1 MTSQFAG
8 STTVKIKNIDN
19 PHGSESTIQD
29 SLDSLKPPT
38 TAVPPIRDH
47 SQNREPLS
55 HIFTILP
62 DVDTESLLCHACEN
76 LASLNVMATNL
87 AGEVEGP
94 QRNVTLAIQQLT
106 VLSELLVNRALDNLD
121 PP

>member
-1 MTSQFAG
+1 MKKIDSYPTQSLGTSNPATPDQLE
-8 STTVKIKNIDN
+8 TTVRVTS
-19 PHGSESTIQD
+19 H
-29 SLDSLKPPT
+29 LSLKP
-38 TAVPPIRDH
+38 
-47 SQNREPLS
+47 EPLS

-62 DVDTESLLCHACEN
+62 EVDTESLLCHASEN
-76 LASLNVMATNL
+76 LASLNIMATNL

>member
-1 MTSQFAG
+1 MKKVDSDHPQSLGIRNPDTPDQTRANVPVTSRR
-8 STTVKIKNIDN
+8 SRK
-19 PHGSESTIQD
+19 SE
-29 SLDSLKPPT
+29 P
-38 TAVPPIRDH
+38 V
-47 SQNREPLS
+47 S

-106 VLSELLVNRALDNLD
+106 VLSELPVNRVLDNLD

>member
-1 MTSQFAG
+1 M
-8 STTVKIKNIDN
+8 KIKNIDN
-19 PHGSESTIQD
+19 PHGPESTIQD

-47 SQNREPLS
+47 SQSREPLS

>member
-1 MTSQFAG
+1 MEKVDSDHPQSLGTSNPDMLDQTR
-8 STTVKIKNIDN
+8 TTVPVTSHRLRKQ
-19 PHGSESTIQD
+19 ET
-29 SLDSLKPPT
+29 
-38 TAVPPIRDH
+38 V
-47 SQNREPLS
+47 S

-94 QRNVTLAIQQLT
+94 QRNITLAIQQLT

>member
-1 MTSQFAG
+1 MKKVDSDHPQSLGIRNPDTPDQTRTNVPVTSRR
-8 STTVKIKNIDN
+8 SHK
-19 PHGSESTIQD
+19 SE
-29 SLDSLKPPT
+29 P
-38 TAVPPIRDH
+38 V
-47 SQNREPLS
+47 S

-106 VLSELLVNRALDNLD
+106 VLSELPVNRVLDNLD

>member
-1 MTSQFAG
+1 MKKVYSDHPQSLGISNPDTPDQTRTNVPVTSRR
-8 STTVKIKNIDN
+8 SRK
-19 PHGSESTIQD
+19 SE
-29 SLDSLKPPT
+29 P
-38 TAVPPIRDH
+38 V
-47 SQNREPLS
+47 S

-106 VLSELLVNRALDNLD
+106 ALSKLLVNRALDNLD

>member
-1 MTSQFAG
+1 M
-8 STTVKIKNIDN
+8 KIKNTDS
-19 PHGSESTIQD
+19 PHAQD
-29 SLDSLKPPT
+29 STSRETLDSLKPPT
-38 TAVPPIRDH
+38 TTFTPIRDH
-47 SQNREPLS
+47 SRNREPVS

-62 DVDTESLLCHACEN
+62 EVDTESLLCHASEN
-76 LASLNVMATNL
+76 LASLNIMATNL